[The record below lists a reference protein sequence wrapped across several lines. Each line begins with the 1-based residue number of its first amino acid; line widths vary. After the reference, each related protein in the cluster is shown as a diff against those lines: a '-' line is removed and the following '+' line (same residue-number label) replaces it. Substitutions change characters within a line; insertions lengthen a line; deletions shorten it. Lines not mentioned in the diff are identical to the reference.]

1 MTEEKK
7 KRKNR
12 DEHRQPLGTTLAF
25 GLGAMTDQMSHQMFQ
40 FLIFI
45 YFYSVI
51 GIKIES
57 LALGFFIF
65 AVWDSINDPI
75 MGPISDRTKSKFGR
89 RRVWIL
95 IITIPFAL
103 VNFFLFFF
111 PGLHTQPDWVK
122 TTYFIVIIML
132 YDLFYTIFSTNQLAL
147 FPEMFKTEKERS
159 RANMWKNIMTIIG
172 VLIGFVMPT
181 LFIGSEVAPTV
192 ILENLPQIF
201 LDRARAE
208 LMPRYWITGGVV
220 AILVLIGGFMFFK
233 FGMKEDPVELTQK
246 ESDPGVFHSLKMT
259 FKNKAFIIFILANL
273 FNWFVFK
280 TLTTAIPLYGQFV
293 LGFQEG
299 DFMLTIM
306 LLTAFLSAT
315 AFFPLMRLLGNKIGM
330 RNAFIV
336 SEAIWIVAL
345 IPFTFLREGG
355 AWLGLSHNTWAVIFM
370 GVNGIGLSGAMFFV
384 DVIMGNIIDEDE
396 INNGVRREGAYYGI
410 NALINRYSTI
420 FSIGAIA
427 LVFAGQG
434 WATYIINPSDIQ
446 GAALQVGI
454 RWLMIGFTIAG
465 ILIVILLLS
474 FFPLHGERL
483 KKVKEQIAAKQ
494 TVKN

>member
-1 MTEEKK
+1 MSKEQRSKS
-7 KRKNR
+7 RN
-12 DEHRQPLGTTLAF
+12 EHRQPLGTTLAF

-40 FLIFI
+40 FLVFI
-45 YFYSVI
+45 YFYSVV
-51 GIKIES
+51 GIKIEI
-57 LALGFFIF
+57 LAIGFFVF
-65 AVWDSINDPI
+65 AVWDSINDPL

-89 RRVWIL
+89 RRFWIL

-103 VNFFLFFF
+103 INFFLFFF

-122 TTYFIVIIML
+122 TIYFIGIIML
-132 YDLFYTIFSTNQLAL
+132 YDLFYTIFATNQLAL

-172 VLIGFVMPT
+172 ILIGFVMPT
-181 LFIGSEVAPTV
+181 IFIGSEVAPTV
-192 ILENLPQIF
+192 YAENVPQPII
-201 LDRARAE
+201 DMKVAE
-208 LMPRYWITGGVV
+208 LMSKYWITGGVV
-220 AILVLIGGFMFFK
+220 AILVIFGGFMFFK
-233 FGMKEDPVELTQK
+233 YGMKEDPVEITQK

-259 FKNKAFIIFILANL
+259 FKNKAFLLFIFANL

-280 TLTTAIPLYGQFV
+280 TLTTVVPLYGQFV

-315 AFFPLMRLLGNKIGM
+315 AFFPVMRWLGNKIGM

-336 SEAIWIVAL
+336 SESIWIIAL
-345 IPFTFLREGG
+345 IPFALLQNGG
-355 AWLGLSHNTWAVIFM
+355 YWLGLSHNTWAVIFM
-370 GVNGIGLSGAMFFV
+370 GINGIGLSGAMFFV
-384 DVIMGNIIDEDE
+384 DILIGNIIDEDE
-396 INNGVRREGAYYGI
+396 LKNGVRREGAFYGI

-420 FSIGAIA
+420 LSIGAIA

-434 WATYIINPSDIQ
+434 WETYIINPSAIE
-446 GAALQVGI
+446 GAALEVGI
-454 RWLMIGFTIAG
+454 RWLMVGFNIAG
-465 ILIVILLLS
+465 ILVVILFLI

-483 KKVKEQIAAKQ
+483 KKVKEQIALKEAQ
-494 TVKN
+494 IR